1 MILGVAI
8 LGLVALAFFVV
19 SYLILKKGRIDLLH
33 SHHRDKVAEADHA
46 AFCSMAGL
54 GVCLIGIGCAATAVL
69 MGLTRSALIFV
80 AFVAGLFVGLALLIG
95 AEKRYNRD
103 K

>member
-1 MILGVAI
+1 MVLGVAI

-33 SHHRDKVAEADHA
+33 SHHRDKVAEADRA
-46 AFCSMAGL
+46 AFCSMAGW
-54 GVCLIGIGCAATAVL
+54 GVCSIGVGCAATAVIL
-69 MGLTRSALIFV
+69 GFTQSALSFV
-80 AFVAGLFVGLALLIG
+80 AFAAGLAAGLCLLIG
-95 AEKRYNRD
+95 AEKRYNSG